1 MVERKLS
8 TTSTLEIP
16 LSKNG
21 VYNVQLDSLKGT
33 WTRKA
38 VIGMMYVDLLI
49 IKILDK
55 RVVTEPCLYSFFYTC
70 F

>member
-38 VIGMMYVDLLI
+38 VIGMM
-49 IKILDK
+49 
-55 RVVTEPCLYSFFYTC
+55 
-70 F
+70 